1 MQRQAQINSIF
12 LLMTMLLF
20 GQLWSQDDFY
30 ADDHIPEI
38 KIYFSQDNWDE
49 LLDALFIEGD
59 EERLLA
65 SVEIDGTLLPD
76 VGVRYK
82 GFSSASVDY
91 AKNPFNIKLDY
102 VDGSQSYQ
110 GRDKIKLSNVIQ
122 DPSFLREVLSYE
134 VGRKYMPAGLANFAK
149 VFINDVYWGLYT
161 NVEPVDKEF
170 LNEHFVTVDNSFFKC
185 NPSSLDLFGENS
197 NLSDSPGT
205 DEVDYYD
212 LYQLKSDQG
221 WTELVSFIDVL
232 NNDIEN
238 VEPVLNIDRALWM
251 HAFNYALINF
261 DSYVGFAQNYYMYE
275 DINGQF
281 NPLLWDLNMSFGS
294 FRLTDDSEFFD
305 GFSIAEAIT
314 MDPLYHYSSVSVF
327 PRPMMRNLFEDDTY
341 RRMYLAHMRTIM
353 EENFENGEYETRA
366 QYFHDFIA
374 ADVVADTNKFYTD
387 EDFVTNLNNAV
398 TDLASYP
405 GITELMDGR
414 TEFLMT
420 YPGFENAPEISDIG
434 SIPASISLGG
444 DLAINANISGANNV
458 ILAYRFGGTDVFTKV
473 AMLDDGQGEDAT
485 SGDGIYTASLINVG
499 NAIDYYIYAEN
510 DESGRF
516 SPERA
521 AYEFYTMESEISP
534 SDLVINEFLAF
545 NTAGDTDGSGD
556 YDDWIELYNNTES
569 AISTSGLY
577 LSDDSLNPVKW
588 EMPNVT
594 IEADGYQIIWAD
606 EQGSE
611 GSLHAN
617 FQLSTFGEFISIAY
631 ADSTIIDS
639 VTFTEVGEN
648 QSIARF
654 PNGTGPFIEMNSTFN
669 AVNEPVSVLE
679 QEKLEFKIY
688 PNPTSDH
695 IVIATENNEAAILN
709 IFGIDGRII
718 LQKSLNGSIHNID
731 VSSLSQGIYHIQMTQ
746 GSRSAIQK
754 LIVL

>member
-38 KIYFSQDNWDE
+38 KIFFTQDNWDE

-59 EERLLA
+59 EQRLLA
-65 SVEIDGTLLPD
+65 AVEIDGTLLPD

-102 VDGSQSYQ
+102 VDGSQNYQ

-134 VGRKYMPAGLANFAK
+134 VGRKYMPAGMANFAK
-149 VFINDVYWGLYT
+149 LFINDVYWGLYT

-170 LNEHFVTVDNSFFKC
+170 LNEHFVTIDNSFFKC
-185 NPSSLDLFGENS
+185 NPSSLNLFGENS

-221 WTELVSFIDVL
+221 WSELVNFIDVL

-251 HAFNYALINF
+251 NAFNYALINF
-261 DSYVGFAQNYYMYE
+261 DSYVGYAQNYYLYQ
-275 DINGQF
+275 DLNGQF
-281 NPLLWDLNMSFGS
+281 NPLIWDLNMSFGS
-294 FRLTDDSEFFD
+294 FRLTDGSEFFD

-314 MDPLYHYSSVSVF
+314 MDPLYHYSSFSVF
-327 PRPMMRNLFEDDTY
+327 PRPMMSNLFENDTY
-341 RRMYLAHMRTIM
+341 RRMYLAHMRTII
-353 EENFENGEYETRA
+353 EENFGNGEYATRA
-366 QYFHDFIA
+366 QYYHDFIA
-374 ADVVADTNKFYTD
+374 EHVLADTNKFYTD
-387 EDFVTNLNNAV
+387 EDFVTNLNSTV
-398 TDLASYP
+398 TDLVQYP

-414 TEFLMT
+414 TEFLLT
-420 YPGFENAPEISDIG
+420 YPGFENAPTIDDIG
-434 SIPASISLGG
+434 SIPATLMFGG
-444 DLAINANISGANNV
+444 DLAINANIEGANNV
-458 ILAYRFGGTDVFTKV
+458 ILAYRFGGTDIFTNHT
-473 AMLDDGQGEDAT
+473 MLDDGQGDDAA
-485 SGDGIYTASLINVG
+485 SGDGIYTASLTNVG

-521 AYEFYTMESEISP
+521 AYEFYSMQATIDP
-534 SDLVINEFLAF
+534 SDLVINEFMAF
-545 NTAGDTDGSGD
+545 NSAGASDGTGD
-556 YDDWIELYNNTES
+556 YDDWIELYNNTS
-569 AISTSGLY
+569 STISTEGLY
-577 LSDDSLNPVKW
+577 LSDDPLNPVKW
-588 EMPNVT
+588 AMPNVT
-594 IEADGYQIIWAD
+594 IAADGYQIVWAD

-631 ADSTIIDS
+631 GDSTIIDS
-639 VTFTEVGEN
+639 VTFEEVGEN

-654 PNGTGPFIEMNSTFN
+654 TNGTVPF
-669 AVNEPVSVLE
+669 V
-679 QEKLEFKIY
+679 
-688 PNPTSDH
+688 
-695 IVIATENNEAAILN
+695 
-709 IFGIDGRII
+709 
-718 LQKSLNGSIHNID
+718 
-731 VSSLSQGIYHIQMTQ
+731 
-746 GSRSAIQK
+746 
-754 LIVL
+754 